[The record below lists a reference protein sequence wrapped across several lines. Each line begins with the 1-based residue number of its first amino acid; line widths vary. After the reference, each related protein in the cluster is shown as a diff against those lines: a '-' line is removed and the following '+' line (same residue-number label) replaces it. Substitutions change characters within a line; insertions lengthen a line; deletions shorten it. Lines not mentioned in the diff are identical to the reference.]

1 MTLASRRPS
10 ASLAPVEQA
19 LIFASI
25 IVGVAVSDQIVSLNR
40 LLRADAPV
48 RWHWALP
55 LTALLILLTNVQI
68 WWSLAG
74 DLAPKVSIGEFL
86 PTLVQLILVALLSA
100 ASLPDEV
107 EEDGIDLKQYY
118 DRHARYIWTLFALA
132 LLWAEL
138 VAFVGALNHDQSL
151 TDLLANR
158 SIDFVAIGV
167 MVMLAFGRR
176 RWLVALG
183 IAFLFLGPIGWLS
196 RTIQ

>member
-1 MTLASRRPS
+1 M
-10 ASLAPVEQA
+10 EQA

-74 DLAPKVSIGEFL
+74 GLAPKVSIGEFL

-100 ASLPDEV
+100 ASLPDKV
-107 EEDGIDLKQYY
+107 DEDGIDLRQYY

-138 VAFVGALNHDQSL
+138 VALVTALRDDQSL
-151 TDLLANR
+151 LDLLSNR
-158 SIDFVAIGV
+158 SIDLVAIGV
-167 MVMLAFGRR
+167 MVALAFVRR
-176 RWLVALG
+176 RWLVAAG
-183 IAFLFLGPIGWLS
+183 IAFLFLGPLSWLS
-196 RTIQ
+196 RTVH